1 MWLSH
6 VLMVE
11 RTVLLLRKVLS
22 NVICK
27 ENKLLYG
34 FDGQLWGNSPAHAIC
49 HNLLCPVDG
58 NTMTPPHTHTY
69 IHHPRNVLAVWS
81 LAPSH
86 WKPLDGTPPG
96 YRYEVF
102 LCRTRTHKMSN
113 VIRPLLFFQVALPSL
128 QYSTIVQAYGQLPP
142 LLACQTSRGWGTSI
156 RKEQDV
162 TNYDTTA
169 LQFVCVSS
177 TLLSYGLRFHRTFKW
192 LLVQVGSG
200 VVTWTPKCVI

>member
-22 NVICK
+22 NVSSK

-34 FDGQLWGNSPAHAIC
+34 VDGQLWGNSPARVIC
-49 HNLLCPVDG
+49 RTLLCPVGG
-58 NTMTPPHTHTY
+58 NTMTPHT
-69 IHHPRNVLAVWS
+69 HHPRNVLAVWS

-86 WKPLDGTPPG
+86 WKPLDSRPPG
-96 YRYEVF
+96 YRSEVF

-113 VIRPLLFFQVALPSL
+113 AIRPPLFFQVALPSL
-128 QYSTIVQAYGQLPP
+128 HYSIIVQAYGQLPP

-156 RKEQDV
+156 WKGQDV
-162 TNYDTTA
+162 ANY
-169 LQFVCVSS
+169 VCHQHYWVMVSDFNTHLIGFWS
-177 TLLSYGLRFHRTFKW
+177 KS
-192 LLVQVGSG
+192 VQAS
-200 VVTWTPKCVI
+200 